1 MEQPKIPPKTEW
13 RTLSI
18 SQLYDVKM
26 QMMNRFYDMRSINA
40 SFSGQ
45 YKIFISELDGLIQMR
60 EAEALEPKDED

>member
-26 QMMNRFYDMRSINA
+26 QMMNRFNDMRSINA

-45 YKIFISELDGLIQMR
+45 YRSFISELDGLIQMR